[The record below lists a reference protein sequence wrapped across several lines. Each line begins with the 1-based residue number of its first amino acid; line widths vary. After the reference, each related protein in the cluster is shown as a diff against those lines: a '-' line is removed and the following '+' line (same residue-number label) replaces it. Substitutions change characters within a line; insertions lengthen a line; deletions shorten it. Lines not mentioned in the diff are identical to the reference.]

1 MTQIVLIAGSALV
14 GALVIIA
21 VIVARMIYI
30 CPPNEVLV
38 FSGGRRQVTGAD
50 GRTVG
55 YRVIQ
60 GGRGVRVPMLE
71 RVDRMNLTNMPI
83 DLKVAGAYSKG
94 GIPLNVHGVANVK
107 ISSESGKL
115 ANAIERFLDRRREE
129 IIAVARDTLEGNLRG
144 VLAMLTPEEVNQ
156 DREKFAQELLH
167 EADHDLARL
176 GLELDTLRIQH
187 VSDDKGYLDS
197 IGRRQTAEL
206 LKKSRIAECDNQ
218 ALSAERSA
226 QNLETQEK
234 ARIDAEIATAKAD
247 AAKRILEAQ
256 TRKSA
261 LVAEQQGQVRAL
273 LARANAE
280 LAVQKARLQQVRFKL
295 VADKV
300 KPAEARKQQQIEE
313 ARGTAARIVEEGKAT
328 ASAIRSLG
336 QTWLA
341 AGDNARQ
348 IFVSQKLSS
357 LIQTLMA
364 TVGDIGIDKITVID
378 HRLQNG
384 GGNFAVNAA
393 VTNEQLKQTLGVD
406 LAAVVRGIAG
416 RGGGSTDEAAMV
428 PAPVARPPA
437 PPPQARRTRRPT
449 EPGTGR

>member
-1 MTQIVLIAGSALV
+1 MSQIVLIAGSALV

-38 FSGGRRQVTGAD
+38 FSGGRRRVLGAQD
-50 GRTVG
+50 RTVG

-107 ISSESGKL
+107 ISSEAGKL

-129 IIAVARDTLEGNLRG
+129 IITVARDTLEGNLRG

-234 ARIDAEIATAKAD
+234 AKIDAEIATAKAD

-256 TRKSA
+256 TRKTA
-261 LVAEQQGQVRAL
+261 LVAEQKGQVRAL
-273 LARANAE
+273 LARAQAE
-280 LAVQKARLQQVRFKL
+280 LAVQTARLQQVRYKL

-300 KPAEARKQQQIEE
+300 KSAEARKQQQIEE
-313 ARGTAARIVEEGKAT
+313 ARGAAARIVEEGKAT
-328 ASAIRSLG
+328 AAAIRSLG
-336 QTWLA
+336 QTWQA

-348 IFVSQKLSS
+348 IFVSQKLST
-357 LIQTLMA
+357 LIQTLME
-364 TVGDIGIDKITVID
+364 TVGEIGVDKLTVID
-378 HRLQNG
+378 KRLQDGG

-406 LAAVVRGIAG
+406 VAAVVRGLAG
-416 RGGGSTDEAAMV
+416 KAGALPEARAPMV
-428 PAPVARPPA
+428 GTPPPPPA
-437 PPPQARRTRRPT
+437 PRRNRRPT
-449 EPGTGR
+449 EPGHGR